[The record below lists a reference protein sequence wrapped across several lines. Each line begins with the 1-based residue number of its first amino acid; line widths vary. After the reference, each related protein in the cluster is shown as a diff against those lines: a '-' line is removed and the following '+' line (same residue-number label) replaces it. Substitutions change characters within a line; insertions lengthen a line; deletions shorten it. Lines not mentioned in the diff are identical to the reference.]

1 MSDADRTRSP
11 SPSIATLPRPFKENN
26 APTEVMHEVSP
37 SAMRRSKSASNLRGL
52 VDQYDRQRL
61 TLKTRM
67 DNFPASSSP
76 APSNLAP
83 PPLSFGNG
91 NATRRSKPQTNH
103 QKAVHVNRKMRIDHA
118 LHKGLAVEHARGR
131 KIKREESSS
140 FGFMAWRRI
149 RDLPDG
155 YDSEEEGSWGP
166 GGLLPH
172 PDEQDDYGEE
182 ALRYKKVID
191 RALRRLTREEN
202 KGLYDGLVQGYQK
215 RKRKARDY
223 LDGQDQNPDL
233 PMKRSRSGAG
243 DDEKV
248 QDRGSHEEALDDLDL
263 DLLGESRDE
272 EMVDDEMEYDSGM
285 DDSLEE
291 YPSEA
296 DRERE
301 GLMQQ

>member
-1 MSDADRTRSP
+1 MYEASP
-11 SPSIATLPRPFKENN
+11 ST
-26 APTEVMHEVSP
+26 
-37 SAMRRSKSASNLRGL
+37 MRRSKSATNRNGP
-52 VDQYDRQRL
+52 DQHDGHRL

-67 DNFPASSSP
+67 DNFPTSSSP

-91 NATRRSKPQTNH
+91 NAVRRSKPQTNH
-103 QKAVHVNRKMRIDHA
+103 QKAVNVNRKMRIDHA
-118 LHKGLAVEHARGR
+118 LHKGLAAEHARGR
-131 KIKREESSS
+131 RRKREESSS

-166 GGLLPH
+166 GGLLPR
-172 PDEQDDYGEE
+172 PGEVEDYGEE
-182 ALRYKKVID
+182 ALRHKKVID

-215 RKRKARDY
+215 RKRKAADY
-223 LDGQDQNPDL
+223 LDDEDQNPNI
-233 PMKRSRSGAG
+233 PMKRSRSRMGN
-243 DDEKV
+243 DERV

-263 DLLGESRDE
+263 DLLGESRDD
-272 EMVDDEMEYDSGM
+272 EMVDEEMEYDSGM

-291 YPSEA
+291 YPSEV

-301 GLMQQ
+301 GVMQQ